1 MTTGSE
7 LSCVACY
14 LRADHDDLRARL
26 ERPVGRLNTLGS
38 GGGPCEVALEPG
50 RRADEQIA
58 RVRFAVVGE
67 RVSDIARS
75 ERELAG
81 APGEPLAVDLEDE
94 LAFEHVERLVEVVH
108 VQGRAGAA
116 RADDV
121 LHHRDVATGLLA
133 AQQDVGVKVWY
144 RRHVRLLSRLRRRRR
159 CNQSTSTTR
168 LDATSLHFTRTRAG
182 RKRG

>member
-50 RRADEQIA
+50 WRADEQIA

-67 RVSDIARS
+67 RVSDVARS

-81 APGEPLAVDLEDE
+81 APR
-94 LAFEHVERLVEVVH
+94 RLVFFARLLPASCEQAFPEVKSQAAVPR
-108 VQGRAGAA
+108 RAG
-116 RADDV
+116 D
-121 LHHRDVATGLLA
+121 
-133 AQQDVGVKVWY
+133 GVY
-144 RRHVRLLSRLRRRRR
+144 EGQFLR
-159 CNQSTSTTR
+159 
-168 LDATSLHFTRTRAG
+168 
-182 RKRG
+182 

>member
-38 GGGPCEVALEPG
+38 GGSPCEMALESG
-50 RRADEQIA
+50 WRADEQIA

-81 APGEPLAVDLEDE
+81 APGESLAVDLEDQ
-94 LAFEHVERLVEVVH
+94 LAVKHVERLVEVVH
-108 VQGRAGAA
+108 MQRRAAAA

-121 LHHRDVATGLLA
+121 LHHRDVARGLLA
-133 AQQDVGVKVWY
+133 AEQHVAAKVRC
-144 RRHVRLLSRLRRRRR
+144 RRHGQAPFGLP
-159 CNQSTSTTR
+159 T
-168 LDATSLHFTRTRAG
+168 G
-182 RKRG
+182 R